1 MKFGVQ
7 SVHIRIVQVGIQ
19 KFRNNRGQFVPQ
31 LKIPCSENLDKSR
44 DVVCKAP
51 RNVGNELVAPIVP
64 TVDPIL
70 VVSLTKNTHTSPSWY
85 VAVFPLAVSAIRLVG
100 HGNCVTVSRLSDNV
114 AVKTPP

>member
-19 KFRNNRGQFVPQ
+19 KLRNNRGQFVPQ

-51 RNVGNELVAPIVP
+51 RNVGNELGAPIALKVA
-64 TVDPIL
+64 PIL
-70 VVSLTKNTHTSPSWY
+70 VVNLKKKT
-85 VAVFPLAVSAIRLVG
+85 PLPAIVLFCSFSIGSVG
-100 HGNCVTVSRLSDNV
+100 HSSCWAWELRDRV
-114 AVKTPP
+114 ATF